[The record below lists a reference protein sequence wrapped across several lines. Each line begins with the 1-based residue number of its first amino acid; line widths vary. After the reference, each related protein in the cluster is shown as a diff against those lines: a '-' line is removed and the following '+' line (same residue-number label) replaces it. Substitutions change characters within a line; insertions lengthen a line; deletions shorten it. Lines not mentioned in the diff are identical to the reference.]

1 LQVSRPLDGISVVD
15 LTNAVGG
22 ASAMRLLAG
31 LGAQVLKVESPEGGD
46 FMRAFMPTMFGVL
59 NRDKR
64 SVAIDVRRPDGAALV
79 RRLIA
84 RSDVVVESMRPGGAE
99 RLGFGRDQLVA
110 ENPRLIYAS
119 LSGYGSTGP
128 DRSKRSIDAVIQ
140 AESGL
145 GVLQGDVLAHTA
157 AVDLGAGLALAHAI
171 VASVLLRERTGE
183 IAHVEVSLLD
193 TALYVQTGALSDYSV
208 TGVQPDEHFTTPRPQ
223 VGTYA
228 TADRPLFIGAF
239 WEKDWPAICHV
250 LGREDLISTPEYST
264 AALRR
269 QNRVALGETLAAEL
283 RKRPRREWLEL
294 FEQHGVIAG
303 ELRDYREVFE
313 DPQVSAAASL
323 ETFPVGEGSATTVTA
338 PRPPYRLV
346 GGGDAPEPRPAP
358 TLGADTGAAL
368 GTLGL
373 RPEEI
378 DALVANGVL
387 GGRTVAVATGDLGEG
402 EGLR

>member
-1 LQVSRPLDGISVVD
+1 VSQPLDGISIVD

-31 LGAQVLKVESPEGGD
+31 LGAEVLKVESPEGGD
-46 FMRAFMPTMFGVL
+46 FMRAFMPTMFAVV

-64 SVAIDVRRPDGAALV
+64 SVAVDVRRPEGAALV

-84 RSDVVVESMRPGGAE
+84 GSDVVVESMRPGGAE

-110 ENPRLIYAS
+110 DNPRLIYAS
-119 LSGYGSTGP
+119 LSGYGRTGP

-193 TALYVQTGALSDYSV
+193 TALYVQTGALADYSV

-223 VGTYA
+223 VGTYD

-239 WEKDWPAICHV
+239 WEKDWPAICQV
-250 LGREDLISTPEYST
+250 LGREDLLGAPEYGT

-269 QNRVALGETLAAEL
+269 ENREALGKTLAAEL
-283 RKRPRREWLEL
+283 RTRPRREWLDL

-313 DPQVSAAASL
+313 DPQVRAVGSL
-323 ETFPVGEGSATTVTA
+323 DTFAGGEGRATTVTA

-346 GGGDAPEPRPAP
+346 GGGDAPESRPAP
-358 TLGADTGAAL
+358 ALGADTGTAL
-368 GTLGL
+368 ARLGL

-378 DALVANGVL
+378 EALVADGVL
-387 GGRTVAVATGDLGEG
+387 GGQTDAVPAGDPSKGERRT
-402 EGLR
+402 